1 MATAGGGMGE
11 GESIPPG
18 GVDGMAIDDA
28 LFDRLM
34 APLGPF
40 ENAPLLGVGVSG
52 GRDSLALTLLAD
64 RWARA
69 RGGAVHA
76 LTVDHGLRPESAA
89 EAAQVGRWLAG
100 RGIAHT
106 ILTWT
111 GPKPASGLQAAARQ
125 ARYDLLAGAC
135 RARGILHLCL
145 AHQREDQAETVA
157 LRRAGGSGAD
167 GLAGMAAARALADVR
182 LLRPLLPVGR
192 ADLAATCRAFGQ
204 PWIDDPSNLMDR
216 YARVRL
222 RRQGLPVAAL
232 LADAA
237 TAGRARAALDRAVAD
252 AVARHGLLAPEG
264 YAVLDAEALLADMA
278 RPVALRLLS
287 GLAAALGGQP
297 YPASPQGAERLLAA
311 LPGLWRADA
320 GALALTLAG
329 CQARRLAGAGRPLLL
344 LRQGGRMA
352 PPVPLDAMGT
362 RWDGRFQ
369 ATGGGIVPGL
379 TLGALGMADARRMA
393 ALDLAALARIPKAV
407 WSTLPALRRDGALVA
422 VPHLDWTMGPLAP
435 DAGQS
440 TGGLEG
446 EGALPRLVFRPLSPL
461 APPPFLPSDEGGL
474 NVMAVV
480 SDARVII

>member
-1 MATAGGGMGE
+1 MGD
-11 GESIPPG
+11 GESVLYG
-18 GVDGMAIDDA
+18 GSDGVAVDDA

-40 ENAPLLGVGVSG
+40 ENAPLLAVGVSG

-69 RGGAVHA
+69 RGGGVLA
-76 LTVDHGLRPESAA
+76 LTVDHALRPESAA

-111 GPKPASGLQAAARQ
+111 GPKPASGLQAAARR

-145 AHQREDQAETVA
+145 AHHREDQAETVA

-167 GLAGMAAARALADVR
+167 GMAGMAAARALADVR
-182 LLRPLLPVGR
+182 LLRPLLAVGR
-192 ADLAATCRAFGQ
+192 ADLAATCGTFGQ

-222 RRQGLPVAAL
+222 RRQGLPVAPL
-232 LADAA
+232 LAEAVA
-237 TAGRARAALDRAVAD
+237 AGRARAALDGAVAD
-252 AVARHGLLAPEG
+252 AVARHVLLAPEG
-264 YAVLDAEALLADMA
+264 YAVVDADALLTDIP

-311 LPGLWRADA
+311 LPGLWETDA

-329 CQARRLAGAGRPLLL
+329 CQARRLAGAGAGRRLLL
-344 LRQGGRMA
+344 LRQVGRMA
-352 PPVPLDAMGT
+352 PPVPLDGAGA

-369 ATGGGIVPGL
+369 AIGGGIVPGL
-379 TLGALGMADARRMA
+379 TLGALGAADARRLA

-407 WSTLPALRRDGALVA
+407 WPTLPALRSGGTLVA
-422 VPHLDWTMGPLAP
+422 VPHLDWAMGPLAGGGNGP
-435 DAGQS
+435 A
-440 TGGLEG
+440 GGLEG
-446 EGALPRLVFRPLSPL
+446 EGALPRLAFRPLSPL
-461 APPPFLPSDEGGL
+461 APPPFLPSMETGL